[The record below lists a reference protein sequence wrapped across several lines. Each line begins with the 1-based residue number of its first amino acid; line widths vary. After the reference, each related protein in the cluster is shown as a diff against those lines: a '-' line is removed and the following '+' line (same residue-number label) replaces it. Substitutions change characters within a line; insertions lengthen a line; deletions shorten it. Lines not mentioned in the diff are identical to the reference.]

1 MSFIKQ
7 CREVCVILVKLA
19 IFIDILKKHPSI
31 LRCFTIGTKD
41 ASIPIRRS
49 TSFLVVKTLKSLY
62 TLMRPNLLTKEGPL
76 KDKTDFIS
84 IYVLLCVAFLS
95 RHSFDES
102 TLSLH
107 ILSIQ

>member
-1 MSFIKQ
+1 
-7 CREVCVILVKLA
+7 
-19 IFIDILKKHPSI
+19 
-31 LRCFTIGTKD
+31 
-41 ASIPIRRS
+41 
-49 TSFLVVKTLKSLY
+49 
-62 TLMRPNLLTKEGPL
+62 MRPNLLTKEGPL